1 MDYEQMMRKAKELGL
16 ERLAELHPED
26 LKKALQNA
34 QTLADR
40 LPRKIHWSSEP
51 AHIFSQAPR
60 QEKDA

>member
-1 MDYEQMMRKAKELGL
+1 MDNEQMMRKAKELGL
-16 ERLAELHPED
+16 ERAAELIPEE
-26 LKKALQNA
+26 LKQALQNS

-60 QEKDA
+60 REKDA